1 MPTRKEF
8 MNYNYKL
15 YNTKGKYDLIMDI
28 AKTLSM
34 EEIQVLE
41 KMLLELWFNKLES
54 KKLENNISYEDK
66 KREYIKDIKKL
77 DKLTQEMKKL

>member
-28 AKTLSM
+28 ARTLSM

-41 KMLLELWFNKLES
+41 KMLLDLWCEKY
-54 KKLENNISYEDK
+54 KKLSDENDAA
-66 KREYIKDIKKL
+66 
-77 DKLTQEMKKL
+77 Q

>member
-8 MNYNYKL
+8 MSDNVE
-15 YNTKGKYDLIMDI
+15 TKYRCIMDI

-41 KMLLELWFNKLES
+41 KMK
-54 KKLENNISYEDK
+54 
-66 KREYIKDIKKL
+66 IKKESIS
-77 DKLTQEMKKL
+77 KI

>member
-1 MPTRKEF
+1 
-8 MNYNYKL
+8 
-15 YNTKGKYDLIMDI
+15 MDI

>member
-1 MPTRKEF
+1 
-8 MNYNYKL
+8 
-15 YNTKGKYDLIMDI
+15 MDI
-28 AKTLSM
+28 ARTLTM

>member
-8 MNYNYKL
+8 MSDNVE
-15 YNTKGKYDLIMDI
+15 TKYRCIMDI

-41 KMLLELWFNKLES
+41 KMLLDLWCEKY
-54 KKLENNISYEDK
+54 KKLSDENDAA
-66 KREYIKDIKKL
+66 
-77 DKLTQEMKKL
+77 Q